1 MAHLYRFCFLLLF
14 FSLSE
19 MGIAQ
24 KITGKWEGKMGDER
38 LQMNITQKG
47 AQICGYTYDYVLVNP
62 GSYCKA
68 KFSGYLD
75 RETNTWYLR
84 GTKFFENSGGH
95 VLMRLAV
102 WREKTDP
109 PNKLRVTVS
118 TGSFMDDIFGSRE
131 EVILTR
137 VSLTPNNFPDG
148 EIPCFNE
155 VKRPRPVP
163 TKPNTP
169 KPPKPA
175 PKKPIIKKSLPTK
188 PAPKPLPPKP
198 QPKPKPPV
206 IKKDSIEKPKPKPIT
221 PEINEPN
228 LVKKMTDRR
237 QSEQSRIAI
246 STNHLNI
253 KVYDN
258 GEIDNDTVSIFY
270 NKKLLISHKR
280 LSTIPIELNIEL
292 DPNTS
297 IHEITLYADNLGSIP
312 PNTALVVVTAGKRH
326 YELRSKSS
334 LDENAVLV
342 FEYKPSG
349 NDEK

>member
-1 MAHLYRFCFLLLF
+1 MANLYRFCFLFLLCSF
-14 FSLSE
+14 ALQSK
-19 MGIAQ
+19 AQ
-24 KITGKWEGKMGDER
+24 KITGRWEGTMGTER

-47 AQICGYTYDYVLVNP
+47 RQICGYTFDYVLTNP
-62 GSYCKA
+62 SSYCKA
-68 KFSGYLD
+68 KFEGYLD

-84 GTKFFENSGGH
+84 GVKFFEKSGDH

-102 WREKTDP
+102 WREQTDP

-118 TGSFMDDIFGSRE
+118 TGSFMDGIFGNRE

-137 VSLTPNNFPDG
+137 VSTKPNNFPKG

-155 VKRPRPVP
+155 IKRPRPA
-163 TKPNTP
+163 TP
-169 KPPKPA
+169 KPATPKPETKKPVVKKPA
-175 PKKPIIKKSLPTK
+175 PQK
-188 PAPKPLPPKP
+188 PAPSKPTVKKPQTKPVVPPVVIKDSVKKPL
-198 QPKPKPPV
+198 
-206 IKKDSIEKPKPKPIT
+206 PKPIT
-221 PEINEPN
+221 PEIKEPS
-228 LVKKMTDRR
+228 LVKKMTDRK

-280 LSTIPIELNIEL
+280 LSTKPIELNIEL

-297 IHEITLYADNLGSIP
+297 IHEITLFADNLGSIP
-312 PNTALVVVTAGKRH
+312 PNTALVVVTAGNRH
-326 YELRSKSS
+326 YELRSKAS

-342 FEYKPSG
+342 FEYKPG
-349 NDEK
+349 GKD